1 MIILALL
8 LLLYLLWMFLS
19 FFIAVA
25 AIVVYG
31 PLVFFIIAS
40 AFVIVKGKE
49 YFENRSKSFLTK
61 TVVASAI
68 MLFIGL
74 FYTVYKFNYGST
86 VATLTGV
93 MSMILPISIMIQA
106 VRA

>member
-1 MIILALL
+1 MIILSLL
-8 LLLYLLWMFLS
+8 VLYILWIFLS
-19 FFIAVA
+19 FLFVTSM
-25 AIVVYG
+25 IVVYG
-31 PLVFFIIAS
+31 PLAALIVFS
-40 AFVIVKGKE
+40 AIVIVKGKE

-68 MLFIGL
+68 MLFLGL

-106 VRA
+106 SRA

>member
-1 MIILALL
+1 MIIISLL
-8 LLLYLLWMFLS
+8 VFYILWFILSYLL
-19 FFIAVA
+19 VA
-25 AIVVYG
+25 SLIVVYG
-31 PLVFFIIAS
+31 PLVALIVFS
-40 AFVIVKGKE
+40 AIVIVKGKE
-49 YFENRSKSFLTK
+49 YFENRPKSFLTK

-68 MLFIGL
+68 MLFLGL

-106 VRA
+106 SRA

>member
-1 MIILALL
+1 MYVTSLVII
-8 LLLYLLWMFLS
+8 
-19 FFIAVA
+19 
-25 AIVVYG
+25 YG
-31 PLVFFIIAS
+31 PLAALIVFS
-40 AFVIVKGKE
+40 AIVIVKGKE

-61 TVVASAI
+61 TIVASAI
-68 MLFIGL
+68 MLFLGL

>member
-1 MIILALL
+1 MIILAF
-8 LLLYLLWMFLS
+8 LLLYVLWIFLS
-19 FFIAVA
+19 FYIATA

-31 PLVFFIIAS
+31 PLAALIVFS
-40 AFVIVKGKE
+40 AIVIVRGKE
-49 YFENRSKSFLTK
+49 YFENRPKSFLTK

-68 MLFIGL
+68 MLFLGL

-106 VRA
+106 SRA